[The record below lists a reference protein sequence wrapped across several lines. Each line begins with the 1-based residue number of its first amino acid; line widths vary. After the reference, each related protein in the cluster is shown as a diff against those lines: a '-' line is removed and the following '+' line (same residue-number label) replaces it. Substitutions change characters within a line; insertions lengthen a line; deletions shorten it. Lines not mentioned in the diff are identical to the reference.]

1 VVLVATAAV
10 VVALGGWTYW
20 RMSADP
26 DLGPG
31 PQGPA
36 HGSTDTD
43 LAVYAVT
50 QLLGLLSPIGTSHA
64 TVTLSEQDLTAVARQ
79 NASDRFANPVARVR
93 DGQVVVSGNASVAGF
108 GVTAVGRLSL
118 RVATGADGN
127 PDVAASIDEIDAGR
141 LTLPGFLRD
150 AIAQQVQS
158 RVQLGGILQADPR
171 LRGLRPA
178 LECVKVV
185 PTGVVLGFH
194 RPGASADPATCG
206 G

>member
-1 VVLVATAAV
+1 MT
-10 VVALGGWTYW
+10 
-20 RMSADP
+20 SDP
-26 DLGPG
+26 DLGPD
-31 PQGPA
+31 PQGPL

-50 QLLGLLSPIGTSHA
+50 QLLGLLSPVGTSHA

-79 NASDRFANPVARVR
+79 NATDRFANPMVRVR
-93 DGQVVVSGNASVAGF
+93 DGEVVVSGNASYAGF
-108 GVTAVGRLSL
+108 GVIGVGRLSL
-118 RVATGADGN
+118 GIAAGADGN

-141 LTLPGFLRD
+141 LTLPTFLRD

-194 RPGASADPATCG
+194 RPGASADPATCSG
-206 G
+206 